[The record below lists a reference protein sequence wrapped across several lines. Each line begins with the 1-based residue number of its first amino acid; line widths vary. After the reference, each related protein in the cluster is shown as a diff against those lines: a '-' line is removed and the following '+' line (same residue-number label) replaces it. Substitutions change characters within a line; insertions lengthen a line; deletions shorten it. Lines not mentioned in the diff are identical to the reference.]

1 MAAARSSNADGFIKQ
16 FPEGYK
22 TVCGSLGG
30 KVSGGQ
36 KQRISIARAI
46 LRDPPLLI
54 LDEAT
59 SALDPQS
66 EKEVQAAIQNIQ
78 DYEQQAGSKLTIIMI
93 AHRLQTIETAQNLLY
108 IENSKNI
115 IPAEKGTPEY
125 DDIIQRLKT
134 ETYKHQESGDKKAT
148 ASGNAV

>member
-59 SALDPQS
+59 SALDTES
-66 EKEVQAAIQNIQ
+66 ERMVGGSLNITFLNPDCRLAHSPTHQ
-78 DYEQQAGSKLTIIMI
+78 LT
-93 AHRLQTIETAQNLLY
+93 
-108 IENSKNI
+108 
-115 IPAEKGTPEY
+115 
-125 DDIIQRLKT
+125 D
-134 ETYKHQESGDKKAT
+134 
-148 ASGNAV
+148 